1 MALSIEIKEE
11 ESCDCCGNCKMG
23 SMGAAPAGP
32 AEKPK
37 TKEELLTELKKLLG
51 QQGTQGG
58 TTQAERQVLIDD
70 VIDQLDDL
78 ADMAESSDD

>member
-1 MALSIEIKEE
+1 MGISVKIEE
-11 ESCDCCGNCKMG
+11 EKDCCDCACESCGSGM
-23 SMGAAPAGP
+23 SMPAAP

-37 TKEELLTELKKLLG
+37 TKEELMAELKKLLN

-78 ADMAESSDD
+78 ADQAEGGE

>member
-11 ESCDCCGNCKMG
+11 EACDCCGNCKMG
-23 SMGAAPAGP
+23 SMGAAAPM
-32 AEKPK
+32 EKPK
-37 TKEELLTELKKLLG
+37 TREELLAELKKLLN

-78 ADMAESSDD
+78 ADAAEGESD

>member
-11 ESCDCCGNCKMG
+11 SEDSCDCCGNCKMG
-23 SMGAAPAGP
+23 AMAMPATP
-32 AEKPK
+32 MEKPK
-37 TKEELLTELKKLLG
+37 TKEELLAELKKLLS

-58 TTQAERQVLIDD
+58 TTQEERQTLIDD

-78 ADMAESSDD
+78 ADMAEED

>member
-23 SMGAAPAGP
+23 AMTAAPM
-32 AEKPK
+32 EKPK
-37 TKEELLTELKKLLG
+37 TREELLAELKKLLG

-78 ADMAESSDD
+78 ADAAEGESD